1 MQENMMVVAIKA
13 IDDEIIELELE
24 PVLIKKHKINIPA
37 LAMTGDMQQITR
49 ELQRRNLRD
58 KIYLPREY
66 CTKNE
71 ITLFSYIKVDLI
83 PEKLFDK
90 KGNK

>member
-13 IDDEIIELELE
+13 IDNEILELELE
-24 PVLIKKHKINIPA
+24 PVSVKKHKINLPA
-37 LAMTGDMQQITR
+37 LAMSGDVQQIMG
-49 ELQRRNLRD
+49 EMQRRNLRD

-71 ITLFSYIKVDLI
+71 INIFSYIIVDLT

-90 KGNK
+90 KEKE